1 MGPPSPSG
9 GPETRRRG
17 RPAWSGALGPRVG
30 HVCPEGMRRD
40 LISEGG
46 CQCFGAPCCVPTW
59 LWAHGSWKRRS
70 PPAPAQEAGLV
81 LLVLLLLLGRKGWGA
96 QRVGALAGSGL
107 LAAPPGSGPASWGGG
122 PIRPSAQLLR
132 EVRGSEMRVFR
143 VSSLISPSSV
153 SSSPPLQRN
162 LDGALLS
169 WDSEPVGKELS

>member
-1 MGPPSPSG
+1 MSPDPLRASGLMGPPSPSG

-96 QRVGALAGSGL
+96 QRVGGAE
-107 LAAPPGSGPASWGGG
+107 GGG
-122 PIRPSAQLLR
+122 PGWVWAARSPTRFWSSFLGRGPHPAERPA
-132 EVRGSEMRVFR
+132 
-143 VSSLISPSSV
+143 SP
-153 SSSPPLQRN
+153 
-162 LDGALLS
+162 
-169 WDSEPVGKELS
+169 